1 MADLTISIKKS
12 DVYEEVAKTTA
23 YIGAKNKLEDGKS
36 AFDQVFVTDAD
47 LAMIERFYNES
58 VDTLMNLLKKFVEEI
73 NDEDGNINWKLTLS
87 SRFDIKMEPSIIRS
101 ATSYLVN
108 SIIGKWC
115 EITAYKCKYRV
126 RHASSFTNFV
136 QDMHE
141 ATWYMDKARELKS
154 RRRWKV
160 FGRFVDK
167 ELPVLI
173 KNVFLW
179 LMALFTI
186 RGVLFSDEHGLFISV
201 VFLVLATITESL
213 IEGFKDN

>member
-1 MADLTISIKKS
+1 M
-12 DVYEEVAKTTA
+12 
-23 YIGAKNKLEDGKS
+23 
-36 AFDQVFVTDAD
+36 
-47 LAMIERFYNES
+47 
-58 VDTLMNLLKKFVEEI
+58 
-73 NDEDGNINWKLTLS
+73 KLTGFESNKINSDMVNHPSHYNLPD
-87 SRFDIKMEPSIIRS
+87 RKECVDEMIDIYGLKDV
-101 ATSYLVN
+101 A
-108 SIIGKWC
+108 KWC
-115 EITAYKCKYRV
+115 EITAYKCKYRA
-126 RHASSFTNFV
+126 RRASSFTNFV

-154 RRRWKV
+154 KCRWKV
-160 FGRFVDK
+160 FGKFVDK